1 MLFYNNSVYNDTGAR
16 ARARNREGVATTAHS
31 HTAHT
36 VTANCS
42 RATAARPHTAQDYCG
57 CPTAVESPRFTS
69 SRIYKDFKMK
79 LRWFNDIVGST
90 KLCRKTQASLEVLH
104 RLQSRHQP
112 LGVLRAGLVP
122 LFRRLELRQR
132 PVRHAALARVAL
144 ARVTA
149 LCRRGEQ
156 ARAQPLHAV
165 HLLADEVAA
174 PLGAEQVADNDLRK
188 TRSIVSDA
196 SVDSSP
202 LPSDC
207 GPTSA
212 ALTRLSLHGHA

>member
-16 ARARNREGVATTAHS
+16 ARNREEVATAANS

-36 VTANCS
+36 VTTSCS

-57 CPTAVESPRFTS
+57 CPTAFESSRFTS

-79 LRWFNDIVGST
+79 LRWFNDIVI
-90 KLCRKTQASLEVLH
+90 KTVVPENAGSLEVLH

-112 LGVLRAGLVP
+112 LSVLRAGLVP

-132 PVRHAALARVAL
+132 PARHAALARVAL

-149 LCRRGEQ
+149 LRRRGEQ

-188 TRSIVSDA
+188 TRNIVSDA
-196 SVDSSP
+196 TVDSSP